1 MDGSTAPGGTDFP
14 DGKGRKMKK
23 VVGLVCL
30 LCLVFGVGIF
40 NARPASADAGFVIN
54 EGILQKY
61 TGNADKVV
69 IPGNVT
75 IIGSAAFD
83 ENDMITEV
91 VMPANLRE
99 IQGSAF
105 QGCDNLKKVTMN
117 DKLTKIG
124 QMSFRNCTKLESVV
138 IPESVN
144 FIGSA
149 AFQYCNSLKSVKIPQ
164 KVTTIEYGAF
174 SGCSSL
180 TEITVNES
188 NEKYEAR
195 DGVLFD
201 TYESMLVSFP
211 AGRKDASYTVPDGTY
226 AVERQA
232 FWEATNLT
240 EITLPDTLR
249 TLNIRSFAHCKM
261 ISEIHIPASVTK
273 IDDGAFEECRALR
286 GVYVMNDWVSF
297 GADVFKGSPG
307 VELYGGIGSAAEEYA
322 GLMRIA
328 FHVVDTESSDGAN
341 EEGSGDKKDSEKKA
355 ASEEDEKTESSGG
368 DLTRW
373 ILFFGIVL
381 AACLVLLF
389 GILMVR
395 RIGRKGT
402 DDVPEGHDR
411 NLYMPPEWESGVPR
425 EQDRTTAFGER
436 RVSDPGTRSSGDQD
450 GTWVLGQD
458 NLYDQQDGRTDR
470 NGTQVLGQDDLY
482 DQQDGRTD
490 RNGTQILGKYSINDQ
505 QDGRFDRNRT
515 RAFGRYGD
523 MSYGPD
529 EMAGREKTTA
539 YGGQGTVNRE
549 PRTGSAYGNQEIVRR
564 GQSAKTDS
572 GALSGCTCRVCGTV
586 NDLSQEYCM
595 RCGAAL
601 PGTGRTCLPQSGSDL
616 SPGRPSGTERTLYSS
631 PNETEFIVCPECGMK
646 IRKGGK
652 FCTNCGTL
660 LQKDLHR
667 SINRNL
673 DL

>member
-1 MDGSTAPGGTDFP
+1 
-14 DGKGRKMKK
+14 
-23 VVGLVCL
+23 
-30 LCLVFGVGIF
+30 
-40 NARPASADAGFVIN
+40 
-54 EGILQKY
+54 
-61 TGNADKVV
+61 
-69 IPGNVT
+69 
-75 IIGSAAFD
+75 
-83 ENDMITEV
+83 
-91 VMPANLRE
+91 
-99 IQGSAF
+99 
-105 QGCDNLKKVTMN
+105 
-117 DKLTKIG
+117 
-124 QMSFRNCTKLESVV
+124 
-138 IPESVN
+138 
-144 FIGSA
+144 
-149 AFQYCNSLKSVKIPQ
+149 
-164 KVTTIEYGAF
+164 
-174 SGCSSL
+174 
-180 TEITVNES
+180 
-188 NEKYEAR
+188 
-195 DGVLFD
+195 
-201 TYESMLVSFP
+201 
-211 AGRKDASYTVPDGTY
+211 
-226 AVERQA
+226 
-232 FWEATNLT
+232 
-240 EITLPDTLR
+240 
-249 TLNIRSFAHCKM
+249 
-261 ISEIHIPASVTK
+261 
-273 IDDGAFEECRALR
+273 
-286 GVYVMNDWVSF
+286 
-297 GADVFKGSPG
+297 
-307 VELYGGIGSAAEEYA
+307 
-322 GLMRIA
+322 
-328 FHVVDTESSDGAN
+328 
-341 EEGSGDKKDSEKKA
+341 
-355 ASEEDEKTESSGG
+355 
-368 DLTRW
+368 
-373 ILFFGIVL
+373 
-381 AACLVLLF
+381 
-389 GILMVR
+389 
-395 RIGRKGT
+395 
-402 DDVPEGHDR
+402 
-411 NLYMPPEWESGVPR
+411 MPPEWESGVPR

-470 NGTQVLGQDDLY
+470 NGTQ
-482 DQQDGRTD
+482 
-490 RNGTQILGKYSINDQ
+490 ILGKYSINDQ

-515 RAFGRYGD
+515 GAFGRYGD